1 MSIGRERGVSGARG
15 KEECEWGEK
24 VSGVRE
30 ECVGVARE
38 RERSVSWAREWGCD
52 WGERVGVL
60 VGRERERGE
69 WGEREEYE

>member
-38 RERSVSWAREWGCD
+38 REREECELGK
-52 WGERVGVL
+52 RVGV
-60 VGRERERGE
+60 
-69 WGEREEYE
+69 

>member
-1 MSIGRERGVSGARG
+1 MSGVRG

-30 ECVGVARE
+30 ECVGVVRE
-38 RERSVSWAREWGCD
+38 RERSVSWVREWGCD

-60 VGRERERGE
+60 VG
-69 WGEREEYE
+69 